1 MPEFNHTID
10 FSLPLIWSDHRSQ
23 SVSLAEMLEHGELKI
38 DIYHKMNS
46 DSNEKQ
52 PSDIHLCYC
61 KIPLKEL
68 IIRHTGNPIRNY
80 INKTFFLFDRYQ
92 RLVSIS

>member
-23 SVSLAEMLEHGELKI
+23 SISLAEMLEHGELKI
-38 DIYHKMNS
+38 EIYHKINS
-46 DSNEKQ
+46 DLNEKQ
-52 PSDIHLCYC
+52 SSDILLCYC

-68 IIRHTGNPIRNY
+68 IIRHTGKSIQND
-80 INKTFFLFDRYQ
+80 INKTVFFAQ
-92 RLVSIS
+92 